1 MNHRSE
7 IDLLQGAKNLDPE
20 ILAEVYDMYS
30 PAIYAYAFRILGDP
44 QSAEDC
50 VSETFIRFLRGL
62 QNNNAPRD
70 NIKAYLYRVA
80 HNWMTDQFRR
90 KRAQM
95 IELDDNRDVATDL
108 SPESTLDEAMELS
121 KMRNAIQSLTPEQR
135 QVIVL
140 RYLEGWEIQQ
150 VATATQRP
158 AGAVRALLFRG
169 LQSLRKMY
177 ATYEVRDGTN

>member
-7 IDLLQGAKNLDPE
+7 NDLLQGAKNLDKQ
-20 ILAEVYDMYS
+20 ILAEIYDIYS
-30 PAIYAYAFRILGDP
+30 PAIYAYAYRILGEP

-62 QNNNAPRD
+62 QNNTPPRD

-90 KRAQM
+90 KTAQI
-95 IELDDNRDVATDL
+95 IELNENRDIAADP
-108 SPESTLDEAMELS
+108 SPESTLDETMNLS
-121 KMRNAIQSLTPEQR
+121 KMRTAIQSLTPEQR
-135 QVIVL
+135 QAIVL
-140 RYLEGWEIQQ
+140 RYVEGWEIQQ
-150 VATATQRP
+150 VAEAMQRP
-158 AGAVRALLFRG
+158 SGAVRALLFRG

-177 ATYEVRDGTN
+177 AVYEVSDGTN